1 MHEKINDKD
10 MLDRFLV
17 RLISKSRF
25 DFLDI
30 FFIMSEETKEKS
42 KNKVILVILKCR

>member
-1 MHEKINDKD
+1 
-10 MLDRFLV
+10 MLDRFLA

-30 FFIMSEETKEKS
+30 FFIMSEATKEKS
-42 KNKVILVILKCR
+42 KNKVVLVVLKCQIE